1 MMRIMSRRVTVFI
14 LSAAISLLSCNGG
27 DMAPAAS
34 YLTVS
39 DKEIEVF
46 SDSKSGSI
54 VFGCDGSWT
63 AFSEDEWIHLQENS
77 GKGSDTDCSLVFYL
91 DENDT
96 GADRYGVISVSAG
109 KFYENVMI
117 IQSAASGHSITAFF
131 RQVFSGNF
139 SKVYIC
145 AHRANTYGGMYEDK
159 NCPENSI
166 PAIRRCIEAGL
177 DMVELD
183 VRKTKDGILVL
194 CHDDKIDNVTNG
206 SGKIADMTYAQICGY
221 DMKIRTTG
229 PVVPGVRIPT
239 LSEALA
245 ECKDKIWVNLDLN
258 KCTIPASEIVGA
270 IEQAGMLDQVT
281 CYTGSDAELIGEASL
296 IDCDSDVQEAVDI
309 DERLTLL
316 HFREIPAE
324 HEIIAEYGHV
334 IMKDLHMEHIPMLR
348 AVISEKRIR
357 YVRPQA
363 AIACIEDIDGAIERI
378 ALDPWL
384 LNMEHDRLPIQNRTG
399 FLECYCS
406 ACDPCACIRIDI
418 TAVECV
424 AALASAEPVH
434 RFGYLPSLKNSDILC
449 NMRER
454 SVVRSHHDMAGS
466 SQDRDALSVRAHAR
480 IDD

>member
-14 LSAAISLLSCNGG
+14 LAAAISLLSCNGG

-34 YLTVS
+34 YLTVP

-281 CYTGSDAELIGEASL
+281 CYTGSDAELAK
-296 IDCDSDVQEAVDI
+296 
-309 DERLTLL
+309 
-316 HFREIPAE
+316 
-324 HEIIAEYGHV
+324 EY
-334 IMKDLHMEHIPMLR
+334 
-348 AVISEKRIR
+348 
-357 YVRPQA
+357 Y
-363 AIACIEDIDGAIERI
+363 
-378 ALDPWL
+378 AL
-384 LNMEHDRLPIQNRTG
+384 NDRLSCHLSITNAAGIGKLSGMASEPLFQLNYQYYDETKDTDGLSSSIRNAG
-399 FLECYCS
+399 YCS
-406 ACDPCACIRIDI
+406 FSNLLEYDSAVRKGDVSALEKFCNAKIDFLQ
-418 TAVECV
+418 TDYGDNYYVQKF
-424 AALASAEPVH
+424 LA
-434 RFGYLPSLKNSDILC
+434 
-449 NMRER
+449 ER
-454 SVVRSHHDMAGS
+454 GLR
-466 SQDRDALSVRAHAR
+466 
-480 IDD
+480 